1 MLGVDEED
9 YYNPT
14 IIQNSATRK
23 KDEEEIH
30 LHDIPQIKV
39 YHFVAS
45 SKVPQGYVLFDLLS
59 KIETLMHGYI
69 LDRMKFSEASNIRE
83 IISPWIKHPKTSE
96 VLAFP
101 L

>member
-30 LHDIPQIKV
+30 LNDIPRIKV
-39 YHFVAS
+39 YHF
-45 SKVPQGYVLFDLLS
+45 LF
-59 KIETLMHGYI
+59 GRRY
-69 LDRMKFSEASNIRE
+69 
-83 IISPWIKHPKTSE
+83 PKE
-96 VLAFP
+96 KYFFMI
-101 L
+101 

>member
-30 LHDIPQIKV
+30 LNDIPRIKV
-39 YHFVAS
+39 YNLFFGRRYPKERYFFV
-45 SKVPQGYVLFDLLS
+45 LLS
-59 KIETLMHGYI
+59 EN
-69 LDRMKFSEASNIRE
+69 LDINAWLHS
-83 IISPWIKHPKTSE
+83 
-96 VLAFP
+96 
-101 L
+101 

>member
-14 IIQNSATRK
+14 IIQSSATRK

-39 YHFVAS
+39 YHFV
-45 SKVPQGYVLFDLLS
+45 VCQRYPQGYIFLKTVLLFKNGHNNAWLHS
-59 KIETLMHGYI
+59 
-69 LDRMKFSEASNIRE
+69 
-83 IISPWIKHPKTSE
+83 
-96 VLAFP
+96 
-101 L
+101 

>member
-1 MLGVDEED
+1 MYFDTGTKNIIPTNGNTGPGNNSGGIFQLAKDIGVVLISYMLGVDEED

-39 YHFVAS
+39 YNFVVLS
-45 SKVPQGYVLFDLLS
+45 MVPPRIFY
-59 KIETLMHGYI
+59 Y
-69 LDRMKFSEASNIRE
+69 
-83 IISPWIKHPKTSE
+83 PKWTH
-96 VLAFP
+96 
-101 L
+101 

>member
-39 YHFVAS
+39 YPFLVL
-45 SKVPQGYVLFDLLS
+45 SKVSQGYVIFLLS
-59 KIETLMHGYI
+59 KMDTLMHGYI

-96 VLAFP
+96 VLEFP

>member
-39 YHFVAS
+39 YHFVVS
-45 SKVPQGYVLFDLLS
+45 SKVPQGYVF
-59 KIETLMHGYI
+59 
-69 LDRMKFSEASNIRE
+69 F
-83 IISPWIKHPKTSE
+83 IIQNGHINAWLHS
-96 VLAFP
+96 
-101 L
+101 